1 VLVFAP
7 QKPSL
12 KKKEPLTVKKT
23 RVPFKIAKAFLVLQ
37 RVAGIISNHDADIG
51 EMTLYSLNN
60 SYEDYAV
67 NLEDVITLFNAIG
80 IKRSNRR

>member
-1 VLVFAP
+1 
-7 QKPSL
+7 
-12 KKKEPLTVKKT
+12 
-23 RVPFKIAKAFLVLQ
+23 VPFKIAKAFLVLQ